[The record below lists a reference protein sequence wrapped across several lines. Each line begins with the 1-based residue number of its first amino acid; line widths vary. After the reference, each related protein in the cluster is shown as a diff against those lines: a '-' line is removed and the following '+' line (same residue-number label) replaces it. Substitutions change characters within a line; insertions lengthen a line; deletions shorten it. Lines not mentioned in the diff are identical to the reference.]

1 MNRKQRVFTWIIL
14 PLTVLTIVALIVVN
28 IFLAVA
34 HNGAVQKIASLKATA
49 TVLTYQ
55 NLADRD
61 VYNGIIGKVDLGS
74 YNLSDQHD
82 VTRALTALSKPILIP
97 PSNDTVVVWFYAKFD
112 LCWNVAPCDSLFG
125 NPQNLVLGNC
135 TSDYVGCVDID
146 STYKGDF
153 SISPNDAG
161 YASFK
166 IVPHAQPLTI
176 LASVPIICSAKN
188 ACWAGYPDI
197 QP

>member
-1 MNRKQRVFTWIIL
+1 MTRRTCS
-14 PLTVLTIVALIVVN
+14 PLALFAVLVLLIAC
-28 IFLAVA
+28 LAGV
-34 HNGAVQKIASLKATA
+34 SLYLTNTNNAAQQQIHHLEATA

-55 NLADRD
+55 NLADRNT
-61 VYNGIIGKVDLGS
+61 YNGIINKVDLGN

-82 VTRALTALSKPILIP
+82 VTRALVALSTPILVP
-97 PSNDTVVVWFYAKFD
+97 PSDSTVVVWFYAKFD
-112 LCWNVAPCDSLFG
+112 LCWKVAPCDSLFS

-135 TSDYVGCVDID
+135 TSEYVGCVDID
-146 STYKGDF
+146 SVYKGDF

-197 QP
+197 TQ